1 MKLTAKRL
9 LIFVLIALLSVSFG
23 FGYDAAATA
32 IEKHRYPQPQRF
44 SALVYEQ
51 AEAFGVPSNVIF
63 SVILCESDFVSDALS
78 EDGAVGLMQIT
89 PKQMEA
95 VYTEI
100 LHEPIPDAGILYDPK
115 TNLRV
120 GVARLSHLYQ
130 IYGVW
135 DTVYAAWHAGE
146 AAVDNWLLD
155 ESCLNEQGQLTNI
168 PKRETAK
175 FVSRAKKSA
184 EMYSK
189 LYSNQRR

>member
-9 LIFVLIALLSVSFG
+9 LIFVLIVLISVGFG
-23 FGYDAAATA
+23 FGYDVAATA
-32 IEKHRYPQPQRF
+32 VEKHRYPQPQRF
-44 SALVYEQ
+44 SALVCEQ
-51 AEAFGVPSNVIF
+51 AEAFGVPANVIYA
-63 SVILCESDFVSDALS
+63 VILCESDFVSDALS

-89 PKQMEA
+89 PAQMEQ
-95 VYTEI
+95 VYTEFF
-100 LHEPIPDAGILYDPK
+100 HEPIPDAGILYDPK

-120 GVARLSHLYQ
+120 GTARLSQLYQ

-146 AAVDNWLLD
+146 STVDAWLLD

-168 PKRETAK
+168 PYRETEK

-189 LYSNQRR
+189 LYSN

>member
-1 MKLTAKRL
+1 MKLTARRL
-9 LIFVLIALLSVSFG
+9 VIFLLIALLSVG
-23 FGYDAAATA
+23 FGYGYDATATA

-51 AEAFGVPSNVIF
+51 AEAFGVPANVIF
-63 SVILCESDFVSDALS
+63 AVVRCESDFVSDALS

-89 PKQMEA
+89 PARMET
-95 VYTEI
+95 VYAEI

-120 GVARLSHLYQ
+120 GTAWLSQLYQ

-146 AAVDNWLLD
+146 ETVDAWLLD
-155 ESCLNEQGQLTNI
+155 ESCLDEQGQLTNI
-168 PKRETAK
+168 PHRETAK
-175 FVSRAKKSA
+175 FVSRTKKSA
-184 EMYSK
+184 EMYAK
-189 LYSNQRR
+189 LYSN